1 VFAEAP
7 RPEAARGPEALRPG
21 RALDLLRQEVFGQIL
36 TKVIR
41 DLFLALDPLDPHH
54 PPHASAGS
62 SSGEF
67 PLRQERPFLKHV
79 EMPEAVLM
87 DFRDGQVLPGVSGT
101 SKALRERYE
110 PPGDRF

>member
-1 VFAEAP
+1 VLPKAF
-7 RPEAARGPEALRPG
+7 RPEPARGPEALRPG
-21 RALDLLRQEVFGQIL
+21 RALDLLRKEVFGEIL
-36 TKVIR
+36 TEVIR
-41 DLFLALDPLDPHH
+41 DLFLALDTFDPHH
-54 PPHASAGS
+54 TPHASAGS

-79 EMPEAVLM
+79 QMPEAVLM